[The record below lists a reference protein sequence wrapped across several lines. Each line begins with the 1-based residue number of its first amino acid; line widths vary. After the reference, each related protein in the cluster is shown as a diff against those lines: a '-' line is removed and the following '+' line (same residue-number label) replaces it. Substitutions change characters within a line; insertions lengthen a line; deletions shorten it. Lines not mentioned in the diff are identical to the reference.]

1 LLQRTLV
8 AILVLLVLGFPMAA
22 RAAQPRISSTSPRV
36 TDACT
41 HAVPRDAETVDGAK
55 DEFADVGP
63 GSVLCLEAG
72 RRANLKLVNLHG
84 SAAAP
89 VVVRNHRGTVTIG
102 GANLEAGIKVMA
114 STHLRITGAGVQSQ
128 CGALYATADQR
139 CGIQVDGA
147 NKGIKMSTT
156 KGTVGHI
163 EIDHVAILRVTSAK
177 ETRGILIHPT
187 PGHVVIGLYVHHNY
201 VSRTRAEAIYLG
213 TEPHGLPF
221 TDLAKL
227 LSVEVS
233 YNRIENVG
241 FDGIKIKVA
250 VSDVFVHHNV
260 ITNAGISRTDAHQG
274 GIKIAS
280 SVGHFFN
287 NTVIGAVEGIRM
299 GRPLPWPQTHYYN
312 NLVVGTID
320 VGIDAPEPGARV
332 YQNTVVDVRGVGIK
346 VRGPESVV
354 ENNIVAGTGVP
365 LQFGAVADVR
375 NLVAR
380 AVALVGFANP
390 VEGDYRLN
398 AFSRAVDAV
407 PVADGPLACNVE
419 ITMFPKVVHNAPWP
433 LWDRD
438 DLPRPSGCWL
448 DLGAFEYASSP
459 VSPPRGRQLLR
470 GPAASTAG

>member
-1 LLQRTLV
+1 
-8 AILVLLVLGFPMAA
+8 
-22 RAAQPRISSTSPRV
+22 
-36 TDACT
+36 
-41 HAVPRDAETVDGAK
+41 
-55 DEFADVGP
+55 
-63 GSVLCLEAG
+63 
-72 RRANLKLVNLHG
+72 
-84 SAAAP
+84 
-89 VVVRNHRGTVTIG
+89 
-102 GANLEAGIKVMA
+102 
-114 STHLRITGAGVQSQ
+114 
-128 CGALYATADQR
+128 
-139 CGIQVDGA
+139 
-147 NKGIKMSTT
+147 MSTT
-156 KGTVGHI
+156 SGTVGNI
-163 EIDHVAILRVTSAK
+163 EIDHVAVLRVTSEK

-250 VSDVFVHHNV
+250 VSEVYVHHNV

-274 GIKIAS
+274 GIKVAS

-312 NLVVGTID
+312 NLVVGTIT

-332 YQNTVVDVRGVGIK
+332 YQNTVVDVEGVGIK

-354 ENNIVAGTGVP
+354 ENNIVAGAGVP
-365 LQFGAVADVR
+365 LELGAVEAVR
-375 NLVAR
+375 NLVAGTSS
-380 AVALVGFANP
+380 LVGFADP
-390 VEGDYRLN
+390 LEGDYRLT

-407 PVADGPLACNVE
+407 PVAEGPLGCDVE
-419 ITMFPKVVHNAPWP
+419 VARFPKVVRREMWP
-433 LWDRD
+433 LTDRN
-438 DLPRPSGCWL
+438 DLPRPSGCRL
-448 DLGAFEYASSP
+448 DLGAFEHGSAP
-459 VSPPRGRQLLR
+459 VAPSRDPHLARVR
-470 GPAASTAG
+470 AVSTGE